1 MVVDQW
7 WAPGW
12 GEEMWLFK
20 ETFLGILRYGDMN
33 RYDIYICAVDIFEFH
48 KDNGGTD
55 DENSEQVNV
64 LDASFAELY
73 EKRY

>member
-1 MVVDQW
+1 
-7 WAPGW
+7 
-12 GEEMWLFK
+12 
-20 ETFLGILRYGDMN
+20 MN

-64 LDASFAELY
+64 LDVVVFLRKCMK
-73 EKRY
+73 KR